1 MAACDF
7 NVCTLSA
14 MAWMLARMRMNFLI
28 KFLVRTR
35 SFAMIFTASIWPL
48 LAIFL
53 MSTTSFFS
61 WRSRLVRSRS
71 SSRITCWLRTW
82 RRRWTNTELKL
93 DEEETVR
100 DSLPHSQPSMHV
112 QIWTWLFWPCW
123 VLFGFVWASLLES
136 SSFQTMLP
144 EPFWVSFLGRK
155 WGREGR
161 EAEWEGG

>member
-14 MAWMLARMRMNFLI
+14 MAWMLARMRMNFLT

-82 RRRWTNTELKL
+82 RRRRWINTELKL
-93 DEEETVR
+93 DEEETVWG
-100 DSLPHSQPSMHV
+100 SSPHSQPLRMWRYGHGCSDLVECSLVLSEH
-112 QIWTWLFWPCW
+112 LFW
-123 VLFGFVWASLLES
+123 SLPPSKQCCQSHPES
-136 SSFQTMLP
+136 
-144 EPFWVSFLGRK
+144 PF
-155 WGREGR
+155 
-161 EAEWEGG
+161 